1 MLSSQKRECVL
12 EGLKQH
18 WEGERGTFATPELF
32 SSALHCDK
40 RAQKRNISLHVDSNS
55 PPEEEMKIFELCV
68 LENGVAFQLSFCS

>member
-1 MLSSQKRECVL
+1 MLSSQKREYIL
-12 EGLKQH
+12 EGLKRH

-40 RAQKRNISLHVDSNS
+40 RAQKNISLHVDSNS

-68 LENGVAFQLSFCS
+68 LENGVAFQLCFYS